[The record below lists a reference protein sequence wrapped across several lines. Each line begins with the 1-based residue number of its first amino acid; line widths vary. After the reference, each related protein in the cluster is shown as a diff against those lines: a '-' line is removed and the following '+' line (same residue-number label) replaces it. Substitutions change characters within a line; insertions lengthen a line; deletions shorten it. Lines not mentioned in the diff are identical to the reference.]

1 MVELRYAQGTSYHH
15 NQKSRGSAQ
24 LVKNVDRLNSVE
36 SFHPHL
42 PDGGLIRSLYFFKI
56 EEVICAEVF
65 ITNQRNS

>member
-1 MVELRYAQGTSYHH
+1 MPKGRRTTTIKRAEVQRNS
-15 NQKSRGSAQ
+15 S
-24 LVKNVDRLNSVE
+24 KNVDRLNSVE

-65 ITNQRNS
+65 ITNQRN